1 MIIVKLN
8 NHTYYFLFFK
18 TSHNSIFGD
27 YLDTCREFV
36 SSSPTFTIN
45 FVNLVVNSMAHKI
58 ARTSQFHENL

>member
-36 SSSPTFTIN
+36 SSSPTFT
-45 FVNLVVNSMAHKI
+45 MAHKI